1 MISSSASLTWC
12 KGGWLGVAFTPAFPY
27 RLLLIPPK
35 QCALSLHMVTIQLD
49 MGLIVNK
56 GLAYVSSR
64 SGERSGSVAGFEGRG
79 ASSGIDVSDPLCNS
93 TSFVLVREASLLAPS
108 AVSMYDS
115 TEGSFDVHA
124 IFVPIDSNA
133 RRVLA
138 TSSYVQDEYGAVDHG
153 RSPSPEPRRSGGDKT
168 EKKLVATQDSHP
180 LVAEARS
187 VYKTV
192 HGKSSRRSLSAPA
205 RVRL

>member
-1 MISSSASLTWC
+1 MISSSASLTWRE
-12 KGGWLGVAFTPAFPY
+12 GGWLRVAFTPAIPY

-35 QCALSLHMVTIQLD
+35 QCALNLHMVAIQLD

-64 SGERSGSVAGFEGRG
+64 SGERSGSVAGLEGRG
-79 ASSGIDVSDPLCNS
+79 ASSGIDVGEPLCNS
-93 TSFVLVREASLLAPS
+93 TPFVLVREASVLAQS
-108 AVSMYDS
+108 AVSMHDS
-115 TEGSFDVHA
+115 TEGPFDVHD
-124 IFVPIDSNA
+124 IFIPIDSNT
-133 RRVLA
+133 RRILA
-138 TSSYVQDEYGAVDHG
+138 TSSYVQDEYGGVDHG

-180 LVAEARS
+180 PVAVARS
-187 VYKTV
+187 VYETV
-192 HGKSSRRSLSAPA
+192 HGRSARRSLSAPA